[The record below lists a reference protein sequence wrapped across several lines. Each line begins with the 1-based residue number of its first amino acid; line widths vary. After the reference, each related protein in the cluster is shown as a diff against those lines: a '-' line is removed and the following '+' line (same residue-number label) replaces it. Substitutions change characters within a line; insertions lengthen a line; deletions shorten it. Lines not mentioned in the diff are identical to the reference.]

1 MSEIISVS
9 EHISG
14 TGIGKSQCNLEN
26 VVQFTNNNNMQ
37 LHFKKCKEMQIDVRK
52 NKTVIPP
59 TIIGDQPL
67 TIVKSYKLLG
77 MWFDDDLKWRTN
89 MEHIIKK
96 EAKRLYLL
104 KILKSYNAP
113 NEALKTF
120 YVAVIRLVLEY
131 GAQVWTSNLTKEQ
144 VKDIERIQKRV
155 LKIICPELDYH
166 EALAELNLK
175 SLADRR
181 DNMYVQLIKDMSN
194 PEHRLHHLLP
204 NKVSR
209 VKLRQTRSDSEKY
222 YNFSCRTERY
232 KHSPHFYAIDKYNA
246 SIEESMNF

>member
-1 MSEIISVS
+1 
-9 EHISG
+9 
-14 TGIGKSQCNLEN
+14 
-26 VVQFTNNNNMQ
+26 
-37 LHFKKCKEMQIDVRK
+37 MQIDFRK

-89 MEHIIKK
+89 TEHIIKK
-96 EAKRLYLL
+96 GAKRLYLL
-104 KILKSYNAP
+104 KILKGYNAP

-120 YVAVIRLVLEY
+120 YVAVIRSVLEY
-131 GAQVWTSNLTKEQ
+131 GAQVWTGNLTKEQ
-144 VKDIERIQKRV
+144 VKDIERIQKRA

-166 EALAELNLK
+166 QALAELNLK

-181 DNMYVQLIKDMSN
+181 DNMCVQLIKDMSN

-204 NKVSR
+204 NKVSQ
-209 VKLRQTRSDSEKY
+209 VKLRQTRSNGEKY
-222 YNFSCRTERY
+222 YNFPCRSERY
-232 KHSPHFYAIDKYNA
+232 KHSPLFYAIDKYNA
-246 SIEESMNF
+246 STEESMNF